1 MLRYWLWLSTRKGL
15 GVKGQRAVMTHF
27 GSPETAYLA
36 DEAGYAAIEELNSKE
51 RAALMDKDMTEAEQI
66 LNDCYEKNISL
77 LTWQDALYPERL
89 KNIDNPPMLLYYKGT
104 MPMLDTI
111 PTIAV
116 VGSRKASAYGLSNAY
131 RLGYQMGKCGMIVVS
146 GLAMGIDSRAM
157 LGCLSAGQSVIGV
170 LGCGLDVIY
179 PRSSASLYHETQM
192 RGCLISEYPP
202 GTPPRGQNFPVRN
215 RILSGLSLGVVVV
228 EAGSRSGSL
237 ITAEAALE
245 QGRDVFAVPSNVG
258 VLSSVG
264 SNRLLKEGAIYA
276 ESGWDVAREY
286 AAQFPGQ
293 LHEYHGSNSDSL
305 QKTAERAAES
315 EGLLIAQ
322 EVRRPEVKR
331 EAARKKPVDKSE
343 NKVYIDLQDIKDE
356 LSGDETTIITLLSEG
371 EKLADELIDQAQIS
385 AARILASLTL
395 LEVKGYV
402 VRLSGRRYR
411 LAYRQEILSEQRTDT
426 EE

>member
-1 MLRYWLWLSTRKGL
+1 
-15 GVKGQRAVMTHF
+15 
-27 GSPETAYLA
+27 
-36 DEAGYAAIEELNSKE
+36 
-51 RAALMDKDMTEAEQI
+51 
-66 LNDCYEKNISL
+66 
-77 LTWQDALYPERL
+77 
-89 KNIDNPPMLLYYKGT
+89 
-104 MPMLDTI
+104 
-111 PTIAV
+111 
-116 VGSRKASAYGLSNAY
+116 
-131 RLGYQMGKCGMIVVS
+131 
-146 GLAMGIDSRAM
+146 
-157 LGCLSAGQSVIGV
+157 
-170 LGCGLDVIY
+170 
-179 PRSSASLYHETQM
+179 
-192 RGCLISEYPP
+192 
-202 GTPPRGQNFPVRN
+202 
-215 RILSGLSLGVVVV
+215 LSLGVVVV